1 LQPPGNDGKAIKLA
15 GPLAQVVGVYRFHP
29 AKATLPPYS
38 ASLLSNGLA
47 FNTIDQ
53 RAGGAWRLEGGE
65 VVIDWISGWRTSF
78 TPQEQGPLV
87 VRHWQPGADRAGAPT
102 ATREGRRLD

>member
-15 GPLAQVVGVYRFHP
+15 GPLAQVV
-29 AKATLPPYS
+29 
-38 ASLLSNGLA
+38 
-47 FNTIDQ
+47 
-53 RAGGAWRLEGGE
+53 
-65 VVIDWISGWRTSF
+65 IDWISGWRTSF
-78 TPQEQGPLV
+78 TPQERGPLV